1 MTQALSNAKQCGVDL
16 TKCTLYTTGFPDLE
30 CTDLILQ
37 AGIKVVVH
45 GEIPEDVDNVK
56 ERIFEAKACFK

>member
-1 MTQALSNAKQCGVDL
+1 MKCGVDL
-16 TKCTLYTTGFPDLE
+16 TKCSLYTTGFPDLE
-30 CTDLILQ
+30 CTDIILQ

-45 GEIPEDVDNVK
+45 GEEIPETMKIPEDVDNVK